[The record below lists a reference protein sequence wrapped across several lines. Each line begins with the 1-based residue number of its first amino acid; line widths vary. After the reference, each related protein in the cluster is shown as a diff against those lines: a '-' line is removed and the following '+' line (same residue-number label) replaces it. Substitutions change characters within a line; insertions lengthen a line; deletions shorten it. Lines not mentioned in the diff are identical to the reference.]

1 MPRFLTPALVLVMI
15 AVTGC
20 SSHHNHLQYDLGRA
34 TTQAF
39 RAQADLSRPSVADSA
54 YALTGTEAMVM
65 RERVTEVSTDQE
77 SGEAEAVKQ
86 IQVQ

>member
-1 MPRFLTPALVLVMI
+1 MPRLLLPVLAL
-15 AVTGC
+15 ATVTGC
-20 SSHHNHLQYDLGRA
+20 APHRSQLQYDLGRA
-34 TTQAF
+34 TSQAF
-39 RAQADLSRPSVADSA
+39 NAQADLSRPSVADSA
-54 YALTGTEAMVM
+54 YILTGTEAIEM

>member
-1 MPRFLTPALVLVMI
+1 MPRLLIPVFVLATG

-20 SSHHNHLQYDLGRA
+20 SRHHSQLQYDLGRA

-39 RAQADLSRPSVADSA
+39 NAQADLTRPSVADSA
-54 YALTGTEAMVM
+54 YALTGTEAMEM